1 MNIIIVGGG
10 NVGFYLAERLS
21 ASNYIVLIE
30 KDIEVGKKVADK
42 SNILVIS
49 GDGCDINILK
59 QAGIAKA
66 DVLAAVTGSDVD
78 NLVVC
83 QIGKDIFNV
92 KRTVAKINDPRNE
105 KIYSQLGVDVPIGS
119 TSIIAKVIE
128 DEVSWEDFINLFTFK
143 RGNLSILRVDI
154 PENSPIINIPVNEI
168 RMPEESVMVSVIR
181 KGEMLIP
188 RGNFIINQSD
198 EIIAMTK
205 VGNEAA
211 LLKTLMGE
219 IDEK

>member
-10 NVGFYLAERLS
+10 NVGFHLAERLS
-21 ASNYIVLIE
+21 AKNYIVLIE
-30 KDIEVGKKVADK
+30 KDMDVGKRLADN
-42 SNILVIS
+42 SNILVIN

-59 QAGIAKA
+59 QAGITKA

-83 QIGKDIFNV
+83 QIGKDIFGV

-119 TSIIAKVIE
+119 TSIISKVIE

-143 RGNLSILRVDI
+143 RGNLSIIRVDI
-154 PENSPIINIPVNEI
+154 PESSPIINIPVNEI
-168 RMPEESVMVSVIR
+168 KMPEEAVMVSIIR
-181 KGEMLIP
+181 NGEMIIP
-188 RGNFIINQSD
+188 KPNSVIQEKD

-205 VGNEAA
+205 VGNEAD
-211 LLKTLMGE
+211 LLKVLMGDIAE
-219 IDEK
+219 E